1 MLCLLV
7 GKQSTYFTVS
17 PVTGAGVTRRYWI
30 LVAGALGS
38 GRLSPAWHSC
48 GLLGGAPL
56 LPRCTLQ
63 GGQPGVKLVW
73 QTPGPH
79 QAGGGPSPLQ
89 PALLVSAST
98 PRILP
103 SSQKVFPC
111 SVRDLFSYP
120 EKKGSSLLRG
130 KMLSFLWRSAGQ
142 EVLSEAPSLAC
153 LPLTVLSLSPPAHS
167 LGQDSAWNLAQ
178 GSWLSKHPREDA
190 CRSLLT
196 KPASLTPL

>member
-7 GKQSTYFTVS
+7 GKQSTYCTVS

-63 GGQPGVKLVW
+63 GGRPGVKLVW

-98 PRILP
+98 PPYTLLFPKGISLVRKGPVFLSREKRFI
-103 SSQKVFPC
+103 SSQRKNAQL
-111 SVRDLFSYP
+111 SVEICRT
-120 EKKGSSLLRG
+120 R
-130 KMLSFLWRSAGQ
+130 
-142 EVLSEAPSLAC
+142 
-153 LPLTVLSLSPPAHS
+153 
-167 LGQDSAWNLAQ
+167 
-178 GSWLSKHPREDA
+178 
-190 CRSLLT
+190 RSL
-196 KPASLTPL
+196 

>member
-56 LPRCTLQ
+56 LPRCALQ
-63 GGQPGVKLVW
+63 GGQPRVRLVW
-73 QTPGPH
+73 RTPGPH
-79 QAGGGPSPLQ
+79 RGGRDPSPLPEAL
-89 PALLVSAST
+89 PAS

-103 SSQKVFPC
+103 SSQEVFFL
-111 SVRDLFSYP
+111 VH
-120 EKKGSSLLRG
+120 KGPV
-130 KMLSFLWRSAGQ
+130 F
-142 EVLSEAPSLAC
+142 
-153 LPLTVLSLSPPAHS
+153 
-167 LGQDSAWNLAQ
+167 
-178 GSWLSKHPREDA
+178 LSKGKRFISSQREI
-190 CRSLLT
+190 LGL
-196 KPASLTPL
+196 P

>member
-30 LVAGALGS
+30 LVARALGS
-38 GRLSPAWHSC
+38 WRLSPAWHSC

-56 LPRCTLQ
+56 LPGCTLQ

-89 PALLVSAST
+89 PLVLASVST
-98 PRILP
+98 L
-103 SSQKVFPC
+103 PC
-111 SVRDLFSYP
+111 SPLPERSFPWSMRDLSSHP
-120 EKKGSSLLRG
+120 EKKGSSLPRG
-130 KMLSFLWRSAGQ
+130 KVSAFLGNLQSKKFSLRS
-142 EVLSEAPSLAC
+142 
-153 LPLTVLSLSPPAHS
+153 
-167 LGQDSAWNLAQ
+167 NLM
-178 GSWLSKHPREDA
+178 PF
-190 CRSLLT
+190 
-196 KPASLTPL
+196 

>member
-79 QAGGGPSPLQ
+79 QGGGGPSPLP
-89 PALLVSAST
+89 PALFASASS
-98 PRILP
+98 LP
-103 SSQKVFPC
+103 YSP
-111 SVRDLFSYP
+111 LP
-120 EKKGSSLLRG
+120 ERSLPWSTRNLISHPEEKGSSLPRG
-130 KMLSFLWRSAGQ
+130 KLSAFLGNLQDKKFSLRS
-142 EVLSEAPSLAC
+142 SLIPFYPYWSC
-153 LPLTVLSLSPPAHS
+153 HCPCPLPPPS
-167 LGQDSAWNLAQ
+167 LGQNSA
-178 GSWLSKHPREDA
+178 
-190 CRSLLT
+190 
-196 KPASLTPL
+196 